1 MIVQATFRS
10 TFIGKSTV
18 YGLVLGNKFVCLGFR
33 GVAFLACS
41 CGDRATP
48 CQIGHTWLVAL
59 TDIHLVS
66 GNLLRILLDGIS
78 SYCLLVLFGVCV
90 VRAPWHVDAVSI

>member
-1 MIVQATFRS
+1 MIVETSLRP

-18 YGLVLGNKFVCLGFR
+18 YGLVLGHKFVCLNFR
-33 GVAFLACS
+33 GVTLLACS
-41 CGDRATP
+41 RGERTTP
-48 CQIGHTWLVAL
+48 RQIGHTWLVAL
-59 TDIHLVS
+59 TAVRLVS

-90 VRAPWHVDAVSI
+90 VRAPWHVDAVSV